1 MKGFIAGIVGLGL
14 TMSPVVTQ
22 VTADE
27 NGEVH
32 SWTASSTYVRSDER
46 GNAPEYSNQTVRMSG
61 QGSRIYQVSDDPAYD
76 LSGTRDQW
84 FLVGDGTAFHQDSW
98 RGTAAFAGTGGMRH
112 EIVPVP
118 AEYRQDWLAVA
129 AGDRPVRTFA
139 APRSVMDTGAMA
151 SNAELT
157 RTMPDNDRDEVRSAR
172 NADTFRPVHHPRR
185 HVRAHYTAMRHRTY
199 HRRHHAAM
207 TATHRTTRPA
217 YHSAQATSAEP
228 AVAAEPAETMES
240 GMEIRR
246 DEMGHEL
253 LQMGSSWYMK
263 DNGEWFRSE
272 SWRGPFVRVR
282 TNTVPREVRMS
293 AKHPSRMDTD

>member
-32 SWTASSTYVRSDER
+32 SWTASSTYVPSDET
-46 GNAPEYSNQTVRMSG
+46 PEMRMSG
-61 QGSRIYQVSDDPAYD
+61 QGSRIYLVSDDPAYD

-98 RGTAAFAGTGGMRH
+98 HSSAAFASTGGMRH

-139 APRSVMDTGAMA
+139 APRYRMDTGAMA
-151 SNAELT
+151 SSAELT
-157 RTMPDNDRDEVRSAR
+157 RTMPDNDRDEVRSVR
-172 NADTFRPVHHPRR
+172 NTDTFRPVHHPQR
-185 HVRAHYTAMRHRTY
+185 HHKMHYTAARRYRTY
-199 HRRHHAAM
+199 HHRHHAAM
-207 TATHRTTRPA
+207 TTTRRVTRTTM
-217 YHSAQATSAEP
+217 AEP
-228 AVAAEPAETMES
+228 AVMTEPAVTKESSMEV
-240 GMEIRR
+240 RR

-282 TNTVPREVRMS
+282 KNTVPREVRMS
-293 AKHPSRMDTD
+293 EKHPSRMDMD